1 MKAVILAGGKGS
13 RLATLSKGL
22 PKPLVPVD
30 GKPLLQHQLE
40 LLARHKAEQVTVL
53 CGYGAAAIAEFC
65 GDGSRWGLDLKCI
78 EETRPMGTAG
88 AVIAALDQLPDEFLV
103 TYGDTLMDVDLPRFY
118 EAHAASGAEATL
130 FLHPNDHPQD
140 SDLVECDLNGRIT
153 AIHGYPHPEGAN
165 LPNQV
170 NAALYVIRASAL
182 RGFAVP
188 DAPLDFAKHVFPRL
202 LADGVH
208 LNGYRSPEYIKDAGT
223 PERLERVEADVRS
236 GLVARSSLAV
246 KRPAV
251 FLDRDGTINKE
262 IQYLTRP
269 EEIKLIPGA
278 AEAIRLLREAG
289 YRIAVVTNQPV
300 IARGDCTAEQLMHI
314 HDYMEMELSRE
325 GAFIDRIYYCPHHP
339 DKGFEGERAELKFDC
354 ECRKPGGGMVWQA
367 ERELNL
373 DLPAS
378 WLIGDRTGDV
388 QTAHNCGMRAVLLE
402 TGMGGR
408 DQRYDAAPDYVFG
421 DLLTAARFIAQRN
434 AGAKVK

>member
-1 MKAVILAGGKGS
+1 M
-13 RLATLSKGL
+13 
-22 PKPLVPVD
+22 
-30 GKPLLQHQLE
+30 
-40 LLARHKAEQVTVL
+40 
-53 CGYGAAAIAEFC
+53 
-65 GDGSRWGLDLKCI
+65 
-78 EETRPMGTAG
+78 
-88 AVIAALDQLPDEFLV
+88 
-103 TYGDTLMDVDLPRFY
+103 
-118 EAHAASGAEATL
+118 
-130 FLHPNDHPQD
+130 
-140 SDLVECDLNGRIT
+140 
-153 AIHGYPHPEGAN
+153 
-165 LPNQV
+165 
-170 NAALYVIRASAL
+170 
-182 RGFAVP
+182 
-188 DAPLDFAKHVFPRL
+188 
-202 LADGVH
+202 
-208 LNGYRSPEYIKDAGT
+208 
-223 PERLERVEADVRS
+223 RS